1 MLFYLYSV
9 CKVCYHS
16 SGVIMASFII
26 VDDHPLLRLAV
37 RNILEKENH
46 SVLAEA
52 SDGNGLVKLL
62 LNSKTDIL
70 ILDIDMPGPDGIEII
85 CDIRQAGIHIP
96 IIVISGKN
104 ASYYAPLTIK
114 SGANGF
120 ISKKNGLDVLLSAVN
135 AAISGYGYFPFPKNE
150 IYNSSHLKTDAE
162 RLQTLS
168 RREFEILHFLGG
180 GRELISIANQLKIST
195 KTVSTY
201 KARLMQKL
209 ALKNHYH
216 LLDFT
221 RRNNIN

>member
-1 MLFYLYSV
+1 
-9 CKVCYHS
+9 
-16 SGVIMASFII
+16 MASFII

-37 RNILEKENH
+37 RNILEKESH
-46 SVLAEA
+46 TVLAEA
-52 SDGNGLVKLL
+52 SDGKNLVGML
-62 LNSKTDIL
+62 LNSKADIL
-70 ILDIDMPGPDGIEII
+70 VIDIDMPGPDGIEII

-104 ASYYAPLTIK
+104 ASYYVPLCIK

-120 ISKKNGLDVLLSAVN
+120 ISKKNSLDVLMNAVN
-135 AAISGYGYFPFPKNE
+135 AVISGYGYFPFPKNE
-150 IYNSSHLKTDAE
+150 IFNSSHYKTDAE

-168 RREFEILHFLGG
+168 RREIEILHLLGD
-180 GRELISIANQLKIST
+180 GRELISIARQLKVST

-201 KARLMQKL
+201 KARVMQKL
-209 ALKNHYH
+209 ALKNNFH

>member
-1 MLFYLYSV
+1 
-9 CKVCYHS
+9 
-16 SGVIMASFII
+16 MASFII

-37 RNILEKENH
+37 RNVLEKENH

-52 SDGNGLVKLL
+52 SDGKDLLKLL
-62 LNSKTDIL
+62 LNSKADIL
-70 ILDIDMPGPDGIEII
+70 ILDIDMPGPDGIDII

-104 ASYYAPLTIK
+104 PSFYVPLSIRA
-114 SGANGF
+114 GANGF
-120 ISKKNGLDVLLSAVN
+120 ISKKNSLDVLMSAVN
-135 AAISGYGYFPFPKNE
+135 AVISGYGYFPFPKNE
-150 IYNSSHLKTDAE
+150 IYNSSYSKTDAE
-162 RLQTLS
+162 RLQSLS
-168 RREFEILHFLGG
+168 RRECEILHLLGSG
-180 GRELISIANQLKIST
+180 KELISIARQLKIST

-209 ALKNHYH
+209 ALKNHHH